1 MQKENP
7 RKILDKKYI
16 LKRRIGYGGQGE
28 VFLVENIDDHKE
40 YAAKMI
46 NEEKCSEYEKGYFR
60 NEIEILNLLSNE
72 EKKYV
77 PHLYDNG
84 EGYVKYEGENENE
97 NKKRDYLIINYAKN
111 GDLFYYL
118 KMASEGFKEIHAKLI
133 FKKILE
139 GIQYCHKKNICH
151 LDIKIENILL
161 DEEYDPLITDF
172 GLSSYISDK
181 NGLEIPQINRVGTP
195 NYMCP
200 QMIKKEHYFGI
211 DADIFSLGVVLFKL
225 VTGKFGFGIASQ
237 NDKLYQYIMGKHS
250 KTYWDKISY
259 NIQNASNLSEEFKAL
274 FISMVSY
281 NQKNRPRIDQILK
294 GDWLKEI
301 NDMDEDKLNEL
312 NSEVIAMFMSLEDKI
327 GKQNEIIQKK
337 EETGTDNTFN
347 QTRGSSEEEGPF
359 GDHIKIKKIKFGEK
373 FANHYMKI
381 KGDLNPNKFMN
392 SLIKKIKDKYDDYE
406 FEFSKSKLKFSILF
420 EREQENDENIDFEE
434 LDNTCIIKIKMYED
448 EEGGYLVNFIKLQ
461 GDLEDYYTIFLNI
474 KQIIKELL
482 N

>member
-1 MQKENP
+1 
-7 RKILDKKYI
+7 
-16 LKRRIGYGGQGE
+16 
-28 VFLVENIDDHKE
+28 
-40 YAAKMI
+40 
-46 NEEKCSEYEKGYFR
+46 
-60 NEIEILNLLSNE
+60 
-72 EKKYV
+72 
-77 PHLYDNG
+77 
-84 EGYVKYEGENENE
+84 
-97 NKKRDYLIINYAKN
+97 
-111 GDLFYYL
+111 
-118 KMASEGFKEIHAKLI
+118 
-133 FKKILE
+133 
-139 GIQYCHKKNICH
+139 
-151 LDIKIENILL
+151 
-161 DEEYDPLITDF
+161 
-172 GLSSYISDK
+172 
-181 NGLEIPQINRVGTP
+181 
-195 NYMCP
+195 
-200 QMIKKEHYFGI
+200 
-211 DADIFSLGVVLFKL
+211 
-225 VTGKFGFGIASQ
+225 
-237 NDKLYQYIMGKHS
+237 MGKHS

-259 NIQNASNLSEEFKAL
+259 NIQNASNLSEDFKAL

-281 NQKNRPRIDQILK
+281 NQKNRPRIEQILK

-373 FANHYMKI
+373 FANHCMKI

-392 SLIKKIKDKYDDYE
+392 SLIKKIKDKYEDYE
-406 FEFSKSKLKFSILF
+406 FEYSKSKLKFSLLF

-434 LDNTCIIKIKMYED
+434 LDNTCIVKLKMYED